1 MEFRRSGQRGD
12 RRRRVMLDERL
23 GSSEAVE
30 LTVTARADQDK
41 TTEHSLAVRTYHEAA
56 ATDWQR
62 RVTDLIPTRWGT
74 LLLLFLVG
82 VAAIAGIE
90 VLYGQSETWGTKF
103 GEANVAALDPTR
115 PASLGGWFSSFVMVV
130 CSMTA
135 LLVYSIRRHKE
146 DDYRGRYRIWIWAA
160 MVWLFGSMAAAAP
173 IHRLVAAAV
182 AHGTGSQLV
191 GNPALFST
199 AFYAMIISTV
209 AVPVVV
215 DLRQNRLA
223 LLTILAAGACYLTAA
238 AIDLQLLLPL
248 AGPLQTICL
257 SAARMG
263 SHLLLLTSLLV
274 FARHVFLDAQ
284 GKIAARPAKQRL
296 EKPAKKPRRRTQPK
310 LKVVSDDLGD
320 TVSEPAKPVAKR
332 RKTRA
337 GSDRKTAST
346 TSTAATTSRRRIKS
360 TSLRSS
366 TSSSSPATFDPDAA
380 EPRTVKVPSIRRKKS
395 AEPQDEFDEEIARLE
410 TIEPHLLTKS
420 QRRRL
425 RKLQRRHERKAA

>member
-23 GSSEAVE
+23 GSSDAVE
-30 LTVTARADQDK
+30 PTATACAEQDE

-74 LLLLFLVG
+74 LLLLLLLG

-103 GEANVAALDPTR
+103 GGANVAALDPTK

-135 LLVYSIRRHKE
+135 LLVYSIRRHRE
-146 DDYRGRYRIWIWAA
+146 DDYRGRYRIWVWAA
-160 MVWLFGSMAAAAP
+160 VVWLFGSMAAAAP
-173 IHRLVAAAV
+173 LHRLVAAAV
-182 AHGTGSQLV
+182 AHATGSELV
-191 GNPALFST
+191 GNPAMFST
-199 AFYAMIISTV
+199 AFYAMILSTV

-215 DLRQNRLA
+215 DLRQNGLA

-238 AIDLQLLLPL
+238 AIDVQLLLPL

-263 SHLLLLTSLLV
+263 SHLLLLMSLLV
-274 FARHVFLDAQ
+274 FARHVYLEAQ
-284 GKIAARPAKQRL
+284 GKIAA
-296 EKPAKKPRRRTQPK
+296 KPARQRRETPVKKRHRRPQPK

-332 RKTRA
+332 RKTKT
-337 GSDRKTAST
+337 GSDRKTAA
-346 TSTAATTSRRRIKS
+346 TAATTSRRRVKS
-360 TSLRSS
+360 TKSRSS
-366 TSSSSPATFDPDAA
+366 TSSSSPAKFDPDAA
-380 EPRTVKVPSIRRKKS
+380 GPRTVKVPSIRRKKS